1 MGTMQRLFQLMAE
14 KKASDLFLSV
24 GAPITIKMLGNS
36 MPINPTILDPAT
48 VRNLLAEV
56 LNEDQIAEFDREK
69 ELQTRV
75 VAPDVGV
82 FRLSCFFQRG
92 TPAMVARYIPVDIPK
107 FDSLGLPPVLKEVI
121 MEKRGLIL
129 MVGATGSG
137 KSTTLTSMID
147 HRNENASGHILTLE
161 DPLEFLFKNKKSIVN
176 QREVG
181 TDTKAY
187 QIALKNALRQAPD
200 VIFIGEIRDKDT
212 MSQAIAYAQSGH
224 LCLATL
230 HANNSYH
237 AMSRIISFYPLE
249 NRPSLLADLSVTLK
263 CVISQRLVKKPDGSR
278 AAAVEV
284 LLNSRYIAELIEKG
298 DLGEIKDAME
308 KSMVPGSQ
316 TFEQSL
322 FQLYKSGTITLDEA
336 LANADSAN
344 NLQQVINNAADPAAA
359 KPAAASCG
367 SRRSE
372 RRTRLHQLGRAGF
385 LQRLQAEHGRLMPVL
400 EKVRAADRAPFG
412 HARRCRLPR
421 PDRLLAGAAG
431 LSTSSASMP
440 AASQTSGRGAA
451 PGGRLICFAGHT
463 DVVPTGP
470 LEQWTSPP
478 FEPTVRDG
486 HLYGR
491 GAADMKSSIAACVV
505 AMERLVNRR
514 GADADSLC
522 LLLTSDEEGDA
533 IDGTVRVVEALKARG
548 ETIDFCIVGEPTCV
562 GRLGDTMKNGR
573 RGSLSAKLAVK
584 GVQGHV
590 AYPHLVKNPVHLAA
604 PALAELAATTW
615 DSGNEYFPP
624 TSFQIS
630 NAHAGTGAGN
640 VVPGS
645 FVIDFNFRFSTA
657 STVGRPAGPRTSS
670 CSTATGS
677 NTTSPGRWA
686 PSPS

>member
-24 GAPITIKMLGNS
+24 GAPITVKMLGNS
-36 MPINPTILDPAT
+36 VPINPAILDAAT

-56 LNEDQIAEFDREK
+56 LNEDQLAELERER

-92 TPAMVARYIPVDIPK
+92 TPALVARYIPVDIPK
-107 FDSLGLPPVLKEVI
+107 FETLGLPPVLKDVI

-147 HRNENASGHILTLE
+147 HRNEHASGHILTLE

-263 CVISQRLVKKPDGSR
+263 CVISQRLCKKPDGGR
-278 AAAVEV
+278 VPAIEV

-322 FQLYKSGTITLDEA
+322 FSLYSSGVITLDEA
-336 LANADSAN
+336 LGNAESAN
-344 NLQQVINNAADPAAA
+344 NLQQVINNAAAPAAAA
-359 KPAAASCG
+359 KPAAA
-367 SRRSE
+367 
-372 RRTRLHQLGRAGF
+372 
-385 LQRLQAEHGRLMPVL
+385 
-400 EKVRAADRAPFG
+400 AAANPN
-412 HARRCRLPR
+412 
-421 PDRLLAGAAG
+421 
-431 LSTSSASMP
+431 
-440 AASQTSGRGAA
+440 AA
-451 PGGRLICFAGHT
+451 PDYT
-463 DVVPTGP
+463 
-470 LEQWTSPP
+470 
-478 FEPTVRDG
+478 
-486 HLYGR
+486 
-491 GAADMKSSIAACVV
+491 KSV
-505 AMERLVNRR
+505 A
-514 GADADSLC
+514 
-522 LLLTSDEEGDA
+522 
-533 IDGTVRVVEALKARG
+533 
-548 ETIDFCIVGEPTCV
+548 
-562 GRLGDTMKNGR
+562 
-573 RGSLSAKLAVK
+573 
-584 GVQGHV
+584 
-590 AYPHLVKNPVHLAA
+590 
-604 PALAELAATTW
+604 
-615 DSGNEYFPP
+615 
-624 TSFQIS
+624 
-630 NAHAGTGAGN
+630 
-640 VVPGS
+640 PGS
-645 FVIDFNFRFSTA
+645 FSEFKLNMD
-657 STVGRPAGPRTSS
+657 PE
-670 CSTATGS
+670 
-677 NTTSPGRWA
+677 
-686 PSPS
+686 

>member
-1 MGTMQRLFQLMAE
+1 MGTMQRLFQLMAD

-24 GAPITIKMLGNS
+24 GAPITVKMLGNS
-36 MPINPTILDPAT
+36 VPINPAILDAAT

-56 LNEDQIAEFDREK
+56 LNEDQLAELERER

-92 TPAMVARYIPVDIPK
+92 TPALVARYIPVDIPK
-107 FDSLGLPPVLKEVI
+107 FETLGLPPVLKDVI

-147 HRNENASGHILTLE
+147 HRNEHASGHILTLE

-263 CVISQRLVKKPDGSR
+263 CVISQRLCKKPDGGR
-278 AAAVEV
+278 VPAIEV

-322 FQLYKSGTITLDEA
+322 FSLYSSGVITLDEA
-336 LANADSAN
+336 LGNADSAN
-344 NLQQVINNAADPAAA
+344 NLQQVINNAAAPAAAA
-359 KPAAASCG
+359 KPAAA
-367 SRRSE
+367 
-372 RRTRLHQLGRAGF
+372 
-385 LQRLQAEHGRLMPVL
+385 
-400 EKVRAADRAPFG
+400 AAANPN
-412 HARRCRLPR
+412 
-421 PDRLLAGAAG
+421 
-431 LSTSSASMP
+431 
-440 AASQTSGRGAA
+440 AA
-451 PGGRLICFAGHT
+451 PDYT
-463 DVVPTGP
+463 
-470 LEQWTSPP
+470 
-478 FEPTVRDG
+478 
-486 HLYGR
+486 
-491 GAADMKSSIAACVV
+491 KSV
-505 AMERLVNRR
+505 A
-514 GADADSLC
+514 
-522 LLLTSDEEGDA
+522 
-533 IDGTVRVVEALKARG
+533 
-548 ETIDFCIVGEPTCV
+548 
-562 GRLGDTMKNGR
+562 
-573 RGSLSAKLAVK
+573 
-584 GVQGHV
+584 
-590 AYPHLVKNPVHLAA
+590 
-604 PALAELAATTW
+604 
-615 DSGNEYFPP
+615 
-624 TSFQIS
+624 
-630 NAHAGTGAGN
+630 
-640 VVPGS
+640 PGS
-645 FVIDFNFRFSTA
+645 FSEFKLNMD
-657 STVGRPAGPRTSS
+657 PE
-670 CSTATGS
+670 
-677 NTTSPGRWA
+677 
-686 PSPS
+686 